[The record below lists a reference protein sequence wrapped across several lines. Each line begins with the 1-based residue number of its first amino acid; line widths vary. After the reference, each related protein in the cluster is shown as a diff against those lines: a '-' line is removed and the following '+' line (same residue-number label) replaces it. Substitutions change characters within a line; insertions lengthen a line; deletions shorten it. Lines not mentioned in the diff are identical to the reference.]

1 MGCGGLRYGLLG
13 TDGGM
18 VLSWGPS
25 DAGIHQLYMFEASP
39 GMTRGR
45 AEGNSMLGPRVLGG
59 RASRGSLCMG

>member
-1 MGCGGLRYGLLG
+1 MGCVGLRDGLLG

-39 GMTRGR
+39 GMPRGR
-45 AEGNSMLGPRVLGG
+45 A
-59 RASRGSLCMG
+59 